1 MGKMTS
7 NTLWVACFAVAA
19 AGCAGLDGPGT
30 LGELG
35 NGLFTYEC
43 ELPSGDA
50 VCNNL
55 FPDPVN
61 RQMVNSQLGTDG
73 DLPEGIAVNGRF
85 DLHYFGDVTTDGLDR
100 LTIVVEPAAS
110 EHVDDRGGFVI
121 REPGLYAFL
130 ARDRAERT
138 VADFTYLDAF
148 EASDLKVWHNEQVIT
163 ELTLDFGTEVQIAV
177 VPLAQ
182 IQGEEI
188 FLAGALAYEWTSSDE
203 NVAIVDPANSIGEPQ
218 TGVELN
224 DDEVRVSAVG
234 EGTATITIQVGGVLE
249 ELTVTVNPEVLP

>member
-7 NTLWVACFAVAA
+7 KTLWVACFAVAA
-19 AGCAGLDGPGT
+19 AGCGGLDGPGT
-30 LGELG
+30 VGELG

-177 VPLAQ
+177 VPLAL